1 MPANQSSK
9 IESSVSNQI
18 MEQQVDFIVVSN
30 NIVNP
35 DTSAVSLASDSVY
48 LFYQPE
54 VLSASDSLYQE
65 LINPLTIKIKP
76 SGEYGFIPKAK
87 ADFIPNWTIILI
99 IILFAILAAIRS
111 ASENYVVQLFQSLFD
126 RKSATKL
133 FKEKVST
140 LMSVTFRLDT
150 FFILTTGSFIYQLA
164 DHFIG
169 FDDNERF
176 LYLGLCIVALFLY
189 INLKYSLYLLSGA
202 IFDTKDET
210 REYIFHA
217 KTGNRIMAIIL
228 FPIVLSLFIAQGEFA
243 EFLVFFGLG
252 IVAIMLV
259 IKTLRSM
266 LLIAQ
271 KVFSFYY
278 LILYLCTLEIL
289 PLLLM
294 GKFLMNV

>member
-1 MPANQSSK
+1 
-9 IESSVSNQI
+9 
-18 MEQQVDFIVVSN
+18 MEQLVDFRVVSN
-30 NIVNP
+30 NFANP
-35 DTSAVSLASDSVY
+35 DTLAESQASDSVY

-54 VLSASDSLYQE
+54 KLSTSDSLYQR
-65 LINPLTIKIKP
+65 LINPLTVKIKP
-76 SGEYGFIPKAK
+76 TGEYGFIPKAK

-126 RKSATKL
+126 RKAAAKL

-189 INLKYSLYLLSGA
+189 INLKYSLYLLSGV
-202 IFDTKDET
+202 IFDTRNET
-210 REYIFHA
+210 LEYIFHA
-217 KTGNRIMAIIL
+217 KTGSRIMAIIM
-228 FPIVLSLFIAQGEFA
+228 FPIVLFLFIVQGEYA
-243 EFLVFFGLG
+243 EYLVFFGLS
-252 IVAIMLV
+252 IATITLV

-289 PLLLM
+289 PILLM
-294 GKFLMNV
+294 SKFLINV